1 MHHLMLIAIRIL
13 LSAWFLIG
21 LPDTTYAGGTEAFE
35 SIDADALIERCWSIS
50 KEDLDSGV
58 TARIRGGSARSAKCL
73 QDVILDQVEVMFEP
87 KTLTRKEASEKL
99 QLISEGVQTLYWSIF
114 NQHRKCRRWC
124 GTDRHVYHLAHY
136 ADLLEHMIRDMV
148 RERNEI
154 GF

>member
-1 MHHLMLIAIRIL
+1 MKRSLLIMIRYL
-13 LSAWFLIG
+13 LPVWLLIG
-21 LPDTTYAGGTEAFE
+21 WPVNTYSGGTEAFNP
-35 SIDADALIERCWSIS
+35 IDADALIEKCWSIS
-50 KEDLDSGV
+50 KEDIESGV
-58 TARIRGGSARSAKCL
+58 TARMRGGSARSAKCL
-73 QDVILDQVEVMFEP
+73 QDVILDQVEVMFDP
-87 KTLTRKEASEKL
+87 KTLTRKEAFEKL

>member
-1 MHHLMLIAIRIL
+1 MQRFLMVVILIL
-13 LSAWFLIG
+13 LPAWFSFG
-21 LPDTTYAGGTEAFE
+21 WQVTTFAGGTEAFE
-35 SIDADALIERCWSIS
+35 PINADALIEKCWSIS

-58 TARIRGGSARSAKCL
+58 TARMRGGSARSAKCL

-124 GTDRHVYHLAHY
+124 GTDRHVYHLAYY
-136 ADLLEHMIRDMV
+136 ADLLEDMIRAMV
-148 RERNEI
+148 HERNEI